1 MNSAKQSIFHV
12 KKKLRSHQKQPAQ
25 HGRLHSTVLTKLIDQ
40 LFRHNV
46 LYLSSLLSSSWFT
59 SPVGHRH
66 HSWDLMRFREIMM
79 WLVLELGR
87 SGFIVHLRSMSIKML
102 VIRIFFLSRYIFYCT
117 LWLHLF
123 CRNYWMKQWCKN
135 LNLYFP
141 PQFIWQK
148 IGFSSLY

>member
-66 HSWDLMRFREIMM
+66 HSWDLMRFWEIMM

-102 VIRIFFLSRYIFYCT
+102 VIRIFFYLDIYFIA
-117 LWLHLF
+117 
-123 CRNYWMKQWCKN
+123 
-135 LNLYFP
+135 LYGC
-141 PQFIWQK
+141 IYSVEITGWNSDAR
-148 IGFSSLY
+148 I